1 MSKDV
6 IVKYLPSTTTQ
17 DEVRAIREEFNKTH
31 NPKEVTLIIMVS
43 GKNKI
48 LNCLQDLI
56 NVD

>member
-1 MSKDV
+1 MSKD
-6 IVKYLPSTTTQ
+6 IIIKYLPSTTTK
-17 DEVRAIREEFNKTH
+17 DEMKIIREEFNKTH
-31 NPKEVTLIIMVS
+31 NTKETTLILMVS

>member
-1 MSKDV
+1 MSKDIV
-6 IVKYLPSTTTQ
+6 IKYLPSTTTK
-17 DEVRAIREEFNKTH
+17 DEIKVIRSEFNKTH
-31 NPKEVTLIIMVS
+31 DPKYTTLIIMIS

>member
-6 IVKYLPSTTTQ
+6 VIKYLPNTTTQ
-17 DEVRAIREEFNKTH
+17 DEIKTIREEFNKTH
-31 NPKEVTLIIMVS
+31 NPKETTLILMVS

>member
-6 IVKYLPSTTTQ
+6 VIKYLPSTTTK
-17 DEVRAIREEFNKTH
+17 DEIKAIRGEFNKTH
-31 NPKEVTLIIMVS
+31 NSKETTLILMVS

>member
-6 IVKYLPSTTTQ
+6 VIKYLPNTTTK
-17 DEVRAIREEFNKTH
+17 DEIKNIRDEFNKNH
-31 NPKEVTLIIMVS
+31 NPKETTLILMVS

>member
-1 MSKDV
+1 MNKDV
-6 IVKYLPSTTTQ
+6 VIKYLPNTATK
-17 DEVRAIREEFNKTH
+17 DEIKTIRDEFNKTH
-31 NPKEVTLIIMVS
+31 NTNETTLILMVS

>member
-6 IVKYLPSTTTQ
+6 VIKYLPNTTTK
-17 DEVRAIREEFNKTH
+17 DEIKAIREEFNKTH
-31 NPKEVTLIIMVS
+31 NTKETTLILIVS

>member
-6 IVKYLPSTTTQ
+6 IIKYLPNTTTK
-17 DEVRAIREEFNKTH
+17 DEIKRIREEFNKTH
-31 NPKEVTLIIMVS
+31 GPKDTTLILMVS

>member
-6 IVKYLPSTTTQ
+6 IIKYLPNTTTK
-17 DEVRAIREEFNKTH
+17 DEMKIIRDEFNKMH
-31 NPKEVTLIIMVS
+31 NPKETTLILMVS

-56 NVD
+56 NVY

>member
-6 IVKYLPSTTTQ
+6 IIKYLPNTTTS
-17 DEVRAIREEFNKTH
+17 DEMKNIRDEFNKTH
-31 NPKEVTLIIMVS
+31 NTKETTLILMVS

>member
-6 IVKYLPSTTTQ
+6 VIQYLPSTTTK
-17 DEVRAIREEFNKTH
+17 DEIKKIRSEFNKTH
-31 NPKEVTLIIMVS
+31 NTKETTLILMMS

>member
-6 IVKYLPSTTTQ
+6 VIKYLPNTTTK
-17 DEVRAIREEFNKTH
+17 DEIRTIRNEFNKTH
-31 NPKEVTLIIMVS
+31 NPKETTLILMVS

>member
-6 IVKYLPSTTTQ
+6 IIKYLPNTTTK
-17 DEVRAIREEFNKTH
+17 DEMKIIRDEFNKMH
-31 NPKEVTLIIMVS
+31 NPKETTLILMVS

>member
-1 MSKDV
+1 MSKD
-6 IVKYLPSTTTQ
+6 IIIKYLPSTTTK
-17 DEVRAIREEFNKTH
+17 DEMRAIRDEFNKTH
-31 NPKEVTLIIMVS
+31 NQKETTLILMVS

>member
-6 IVKYLPSTTTQ
+6 VIKYLPNTTTK
-17 DEVRAIREEFNKTH
+17 DEIKAIREEFNKTH
-31 NPKEVTLIIMVS
+31 KLKETTLILMVS

-56 NVD
+56 NVE

>member
-6 IVKYLPSTTTQ
+6 IIKYLPNTTTK
-17 DEVRAIREEFNKTH
+17 DEMKIIRDEFNKTH
-31 NPKEVTLIIMVS
+31 NPKETTLILMVS

-48 LNCLQDLI
+48 LNCLQNLI

>member
-6 IVKYLPSTTTQ
+6 VIKYLPSTTTR
-17 DEVRAIREEFNKTH
+17 DEMKAIREEFNKTH
-31 NPKEVTLIIMVS
+31 NPKEVTLILMVS
-43 GKNKI
+43 GKSKI